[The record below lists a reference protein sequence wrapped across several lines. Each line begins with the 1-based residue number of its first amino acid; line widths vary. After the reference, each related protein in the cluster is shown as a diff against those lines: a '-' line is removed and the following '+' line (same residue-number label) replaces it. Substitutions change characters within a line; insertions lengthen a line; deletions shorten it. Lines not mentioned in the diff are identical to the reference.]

1 MIRKKEI
8 EQLPVMPAKAKGNER
23 YIGRIRVV
31 NDMIV
36 MDIYDGRYLNV
47 PKGEEKPV
55 KILCRWVSDKKNFY
69 TYIFQTGKWT
79 NKGIY
84 FAMHGYAG
92 WGCSVD
98 IPVDDES
105 QIITEKYME
114 GYKFS
119 GYHYRTD
126 AANILND
133 MENDIRNKKRKK
145 RQEQRRERIEKRQ
158 AQRKPLPKDWDR
170 WLDRNVFK
178 DQRYIFYDSANKR
191 IGKCAH
197 CGKRI
202 DIDGKQR
209 HNQKGKCPQCGSRIV
224 YKAIKITNSMS
235 ERRQAVYL
243 QKIENGFMTRYITVE
258 KYSSPDGEKYKSY
271 DTVIATWNGE
281 KTWYDYCVIGLR
293 GEYWDDNRPA
303 DLSRWETKGYLYTR
317 NVKRVL
323 EGTIFQYAPLGLL
336 AKHEKGETP
345 VGGFLSKFENSR
357 FLEFMVK
364 AGMWRL
370 AKEYCQAYETWN
382 GRTPREILGVD
393 KQRMK
398 RLIRMNGG
406 KSVLAWLQYEQENNC
421 TISEKEMK
429 WLEAN
434 EIYAWSCEEILK
446 SAGSV
451 TRMINYMKK
460 QSIPPRDLTTTWTD
474 YLRLAKAHGLD
485 TSDDIVRFPKDLRL
499 RHDQL
504 VNIENEKKDK
514 ERLKEYAQIDQ
525 QIKERIPEAARYYWQ
540 NDKHIII
547 PAGTCEELIKEGR
560 SLHHCVGRDDHYMK
574 KMAAGDS
581 WICFLRKKDEIDT
594 PWYTI
599 EIDMK
604 DDHIIQY
611 YSMFDRRPEQEKV
624 QKILKTYLRN
634 VKRNRQRKRVRVAAI
649 A

>member
-8 EQLPVMPAKAKGNER
+8 EQLPVIPAKAKGNER

-31 NDMIV
+31 GDMIV

-47 PKGEEKPV
+47 PEGEEKTV
-55 KILCRWVSDKKNFY
+55 KIICRWVSDKKNFY
-69 TYIFQTGKWT
+69 TYSFQTRKWT

-84 FAMHGYAG
+84 FAMHGYTG
-92 WGCSVD
+92 WGCSVN

-105 QIITEKYME
+105 QMITEKYME
-114 GYKFS
+114 GYEFS
-119 GYHYRTD
+119 VYHYRTD
-126 AANILND
+126 AANMLND
-133 MENDIRNKKRKK
+133 MENDIRDKKREK

-158 AQRKPLPKDWDR
+158 TQRKPLPKDWDR
-170 WLDRNVFK
+170 WLDKNVFK
-178 DQRYIFYDSANKR
+178 DERYIFYDSANKKT
-191 IGKCAH
+191 GKCAH
-197 CGKRI
+197 CGEWI
-202 DIDGKQR
+202 NIDGKQR

-224 YKAIKITNSMS
+224 YKAIKITSSMR
-235 ERRQAVYL
+235 EKKQAVYL
-243 QKIENGFMTRYITVE
+243 QKTENGFMTRYLTVE
-258 KYSSPDGEKYKSY
+258 KSSSPDGEKYKSY

-281 KTWYDYCVIGLR
+281 KTWYDYCVIGLV

-323 EGTIFQYAPLGLL
+323 DGTVFQYAPLDLL
-336 AKHEKGETP
+336 AKHEKGQTP
-345 VGGFLSKFENSR
+345 VGGFLSKYENSR

-364 AGMWRL
+364 TGMWRL
-370 AKEYCQAYETWN
+370 AKEYCQSYETWT
-382 GRTPREILGVD
+382 GRTPREILGID

-398 RLIRMNGG
+398 RLIQMDGG
-406 KSVLAWLQYEQENNC
+406 KSVLEWLKYEQKNNC
-421 TISEKEMK
+421 TISEKELK
-429 WLEAN
+429 WLEEN
-434 EIYAWSCEEILK
+434 KIHAWSCEEILK
-446 SAGSV
+446 NAGSV
-451 TRMINYMKK
+451 TRMTNYMKK
-460 QSIPPRDLTTTWTD
+460 QSIPPRDLMTTWAD
-474 YLRLAKAHGLD
+474 YLRLAKSYGLD
-485 TSDDIVRFPKDLRL
+485 TSDDIVRFPKNLRL

-504 VNIENEKKDK
+504 VDSENEKKDK
-514 ERLKEYAQIDQ
+514 ERLKEYSQIDQ

-540 NDKHIII
+540 NDKYIII
-547 PAGTCEELIKEGR
+547 PAGACEELIKEGR

-581 WICFLRKKDEIDT
+581 WICFLRKKGEIDT

-599 EIDMK
+599 EISMK

-611 YSMFDRRPEQEKV
+611 YSMFDRRPEKEKV

-634 VKRNRQRKRVRVAAI
+634 VKKNRQRKRARVAAI